1 MEENLTF
8 VPLLLVLLLAFIVPM
23 LMGRIRWLPV
33 VVGEILAGVLIG
45 HSGLNLVNESA
56 VLEVMSNIGLAFLMF
71 LAGMEI
77 DFDRLL
83 SSLNGS
89 GKKRLQGP
97 GNNPV
102 ILAGLVY
109 LLTVA
114 LAVPGGFFLHRMG
127 LEADPWLLTFIL
139 SATSLGV
146 LLPILKQR
154 EMTHTKAGQAIFYT
168 ALLADF
174 VTVILLTIYLITLH
188 RGLDLEVFSVGLL
201 FLAFFLFQRILGQFF
216 RIRGVRALVEELSQ
230 VTVQIKVR
238 GAIAILLTFV
248 VLAGFLGV
256 EIILGAFLAGM
267 IISLLKAPEDVD
279 LINKLEAFGFGFFI
293 PVFFILVGVNL
304 DLRALFDS
312 PQSLLVL
319 PVLLVIALAVKT
331 FPALLFRRILSW
343 RETLAGAALLNVH
356 LSLEIAVAVIGLR
369 SGLLS
374 PAANV
379 EIILFAVLTVFF
391 MPIIFNALMP
401 PRAVKEDRFMLVF
414 GAEDLGFQVANVLQQ
429 HSERV
434 RFLEPESRQVEVA
447 RKAGFET
454 IHATSIVEC
463 LKEASKGSIQGLLV
477 LSSDDTRNLLVS
489 HAAVRQGIE
498 NIIALVNEPARLSDY
513 RSLEVKV
520 FTPSI
525 YRPAL
530 LALMARSP
538 NIFNLLTSTAEAQD
552 VREVQLSNP
561 LLAGE
566 RLHAL
571 GLPGNLLVLAIC
583 RNGDLIVPHG
593 NTRLEMNDRL
603 TLFGRQDNLQ
613 EATAWLASY
622 PSALSAGGNHT
633 AQHEPGDQA
642 QPYTN

>member
-89 GKKRLQGP
+89 GKKRLLGP

-109 LLTVA
+109 LLTLA
-114 LAVPGGFFLHRMG
+114 LAVPGGFFLNRIG

-304 DLRALFDS
+304 DLRALYDS
-312 PQSLLVL
+312 PQSLLAL
-319 PVLLVIALAVKT
+319 PVLLVIALVVKT
-331 FPALLFRRILSW
+331 IPALLFRRILSW

-356 LSLEIAVAVIGLR
+356 LSLEIAVAVIGVR

-401 PRAVKEDRFMLVF
+401 PRAAKEDRFMLVF

-429 HSERV
+429 HGERV

-498 NIIALVNEPARLSDY
+498 NTIALVNEPARLSDY

-566 RLHAL
+566 RLHTL

-622 PSALSAGGNHT
+622 PSVLSAGGNHT

>member
-8 VPLLLVLLLAFIVPM
+8 VPLLLVLLLAFAVP
-23 LMGRIRWLPV
+23 LLLGRIRWLPV

-45 HSGLNLVNESA
+45 HSGLNLVGESA
-56 VLEVMSNIGLAFLMF
+56 ILEVMGNIGLAFLMF

-83 SSLNGS
+83 RSLNGR
-89 GKKRLQGP
+89 GKKIPSEP
-97 GNNPV
+97 GSNP
-102 ILAGLVY
+102 IKIAGLVY
-109 LLTVA
+109 LLTLL
-114 LAVPGGFFLHRMG
+114 LAIPGGFILNNLGM
-127 LEADPWLLTFIL
+127 EADPWLLTFIL

-154 EMTHTKAGQAIFYT
+154 EMTHTNAGQAIFYT

-174 VTVILLTIYLITLH
+174 VTVILLTIYLITLD

-201 FLAFFLFQRILGQFF
+201 FLAFFLLQRILGQFF
-216 RIRGVRALVEELSQ
+216 RLRGVRALMEELSQ

-267 IISLLKAPEDVD
+267 IISLLKSPDDVD

-304 DLRALFDS
+304 ELQALFAS
-312 PQSLLVL
+312 PQSLLAL
-319 PVLLVIALAVKT
+319 PVLLAIALLVKT
-331 FPALLFRRILSW
+331 APALLFRKIMNW
-343 RETLAGAALLNVH
+343 RETMAGAMLLNVH

-374 PAANV
+374 PVANV
-379 EIILFAVLTVFF
+379 EIILFAILTVFF
-391 MPIIFNALMP
+391 MPIIFNAIMP
-401 PRAVKEDRFMLVF
+401 SHAVKEDRFMLVF
-414 GAEDLGFQVANVLQQ
+414 GAEDLGFQVANALKQ
-429 HSERV
+429 HGERV
-434 RFLEPESRQVEVA
+434 RFLEPEPRQVEIA
-447 RKAGFET
+447 RQAGFET

-463 LKEASKGSIQGLLV
+463 LQEASKGSIQGLLI

-489 HAAVRQGIE
+489 HAALRQGLE
-498 NIIALVNEPARLSDY
+498 NIITLVNEPARLSDY
-513 RSLEVKV
+513 RSLDVKL

-538 NIFNLLTSTAEAQD
+538 NIFNLLTSSTEAQD
-552 VREVQLSNP
+552 VREVHLRNP
-561 LLAGE
+561 AWSWRETAHIGITGQSARAG
-566 RLHAL
+566 
-571 GLPGNLLVLAIC
+571 
-583 RNGDLIVPHG
+583 D
-593 NTRLEMNDRL
+593 
-603 TLFGRQDNLQ
+603 
-613 EATAWLASY
+613 
-622 PSALSAGGNHT
+622 
-633 AQHEPGDQA
+633 
-642 QPYTN
+642 

>member
-1 MEENLTF
+1 MEENLNF
-8 VPLLLVLLLAFIVPM
+8 VPLLLVLLLAFAVP
-23 LMGRIRWLPV
+23 LLLGRIHWLPV

-56 VLEVMSNIGLAFLMF
+56 MLEVMSNIGLAFLMF

-83 SSLNGS
+83 RSLNGR
-89 GKKRLQGP
+89 GKKTPHETNR
-97 GNNPV
+97 NP
-102 ILAGLVY
+102 ITIAGLVY
-109 LLTVA
+109 LLTLA
-114 LAVPGGFFLHRMG
+114 LAIPGGFLLNRLGM
-127 LEADPWLLTFIL
+127 EADPWLLTFIL

-174 VTVILLTIYLITLH
+174 VTVILLTVYLITLD

-216 RIRGVRALVEELSQ
+216 RLRGVRALVEELSQ

-267 IISLLKAPEDVD
+267 IISLLKSPEDID
-279 LINKLEAFGFGFFI
+279 LVNKLEAFGFGFFI

-304 DLRALFDS
+304 DLQALFDS
-312 PQSLLVL
+312 PQSLLAL
-319 PVLLVIALAVKT
+319 PVLMVIALAVKT
-331 FPALLFRRILSW
+331 LPALLFRRLLSW
-343 RETLAGAALLNVH
+343 RETLSGAMLLNVH

-379 EIILFAVLTVFF
+379 QIILFSILTVFF

-401 PRAVKEDRFMLVF
+401 PLSIKEDRFMLVF
-414 GAEDLGFQVANVLQQ
+414 GAEDLGLRVANVLKQ
-429 HSERV
+429 HDERV
-434 RFLEPESRQVEVA
+434 RFLEPDPRLVEVA
-447 RKAGFET
+447 RQAGFET
-454 IHATSIVEC
+454 IHATSIVKC
-463 LKEASKGSIQGLLV
+463 LQEASKGSIQGLLV
-477 LSSDDTRNLLVS
+477 LSSDDTRNLLVC
-489 HAAVRQGIE
+489 HAALSQGLE
-498 NIIALVNEPARLSDY
+498 NIITMVNNPARLSDY
-513 RSLEVKV
+513 RTLDVKV
-520 FTPSI
+520 FTPNI

-538 NIFNLLTSTAEAQD
+538 NIFNLLTSTTETQD
-552 VREVQLSNP
+552 VREVHLRNP
-561 LLAGE
+561 LWAGE
-566 RLHAL
+566 RLHSL
-571 GLPGNLLVLAIC
+571 GLPGNLLVLAIS

-593 NTRLEMNDRL
+593 NTRLELDDRL
-603 TLFGRQDNLQ
+603 TLFGMQENLQ
-613 EATAWLASY
+613 EATDLLETGRTVHSMGRDHA
-622 PSALSAGGNHT
+622 P
-633 AQHEPGDQA
+633 QHEPGDQA